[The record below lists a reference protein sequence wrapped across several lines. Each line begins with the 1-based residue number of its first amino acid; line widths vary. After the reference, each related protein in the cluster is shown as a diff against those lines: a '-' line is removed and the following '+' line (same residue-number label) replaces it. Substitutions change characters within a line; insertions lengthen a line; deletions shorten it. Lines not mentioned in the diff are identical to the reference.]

1 MEYQGLYERINIKI
15 CLKDRMEARG
25 LDSSGLGCVSVAGV
39 GKYGNER
46 FRLFLDY
53 LKN

>member
-1 MEYQGLYERINIKI
+1 M
-15 CLKDRMEARG
+15 CLQDIMGGYG
-25 LDSSGLGCVSVAGV
+25 LDSSGLGCVPVV
-39 GKYGNER
+39 GLYDYGNER

>member
-1 MEYQGLYERINIKI
+1 M
-15 CLKDRMEARG
+15 CLKYRIGGPG
-25 LDSSGLGCVSVAGV
+25 LDLSGLGCVPMAGV
-39 GKYGNER
+39 CEYGIEL

>member
-1 MEYQGLYERINIKI
+1 MEHQGLYEKI
-15 CLKDRMEARG
+15 ILKCVLKIGWEG
-25 LDSSGLGCVSVAGV
+25 VDSSGLGCVPVAGV
-39 GKYGNER
+39 CEYGNEG